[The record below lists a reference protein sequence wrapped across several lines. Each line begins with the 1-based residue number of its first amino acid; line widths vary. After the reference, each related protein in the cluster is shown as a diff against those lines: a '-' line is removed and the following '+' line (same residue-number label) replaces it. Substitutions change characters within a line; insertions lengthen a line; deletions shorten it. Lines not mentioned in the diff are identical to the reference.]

1 VKWQIGILQLTTF
14 NGNVRSVCEGNQASV
29 SFCFDI
35 VGGLR
40 LGSEPAAS
48 RGAGAFSF
56 AQV

>member
-1 VKWQIGILQLTTF
+1 MKWKIGIDQLITF

-29 SFCFDI
+29 SSCFDI
-35 VGGLR
+35 VGSLR
-40 LGSEPAAS
+40 LGSEQAVN